1 MTEPRIDDQG
11 RLEPSFVADEV
22 GTLLGFLDYHRATF
36 AWKTAGL
43 TDAQLQ
49 ATLHPTA
56 MTLAG
61 LTMHLSFVEEFWFTV
76 TVADQPPAEP
86 FASAD
91 WDADQDFEWH
101 IAAEM
106 SGAELQ
112 EHWRAAV
119 ERSRGVV
126 RDALEAGGAD
136 PLAQRSP
143 AWGGREELSL
153 RWVLVHMIEEYARH
167 NGHADLLREAIDG
180 EVGD

>member
-1 MTEPRIDDQG
+1 MSEPVLDQHG
-11 RLEPSFVADEV
+11 RPEPPLVADEEA
-22 GTLLGFLDYHRATF
+22 TLLGFLDFLRATI
-36 AWKTAGL
+36 WVKTSGL
-43 TDAQLQ
+43 SDDQLLSRPLE
-49 ATLHPTA
+49 TS
-56 MTLAG
+56 MTLGG
-61 LTMHLSFVEEFWFTV
+61 LLKHLSFVEDFWFTV

-91 WDADQDFEWH
+91 RDADQDFEWH